1 MFYDKYVELCKQKGV
16 TPTAAALEIG
26 LSKATPTKWKRSGAT
41 PSGDNLKKIAAYF
54 GITESELLS
63 EEKIQPCIGS
73 TSSSQQW
80 TQRKTKMPS
89 QTFSHLRR
97 HPSLKTKLL
106 TKFLLTKNKRTGI
119 FHPVLIFIYYL
130 YCIERC

>member
-41 PSGDNLKKIAAYF
+41 PSSDNLKKIAVYF

-63 EEKIQPCIGS
+63 DEEIQLADTKQVELREDIHNS
-73 TSSSQQW
+73 YAFRVLYDTLENA
-80 TQRKTKMPS
+80 TDADILEAAAIIARRKE
-89 QTFSHLRR
+89 
-97 HPSLKTKLL
+97 
-106 TKFLLTKNKRTGI
+106 
-119 FHPVLIFIYYL
+119 
-130 YCIERC
+130 EREGR